1 MLRARRQAKQQQQ
14 HVYRATLSTNMM
26 ATLKTVSRAFIG
38 SSLIHFCASFLHHLD
53 HMHYRWHYYNPAPV
67 ITFHLHHF
75 MYYLSSSHLGDFRV
89 SLLWHDA
96 HFYNDFRC
104 GLIAA
109 SFDWD
114 ESHCRHRSRPENL
127 WSGPTICFVIMP

>member
-1 MLRARRQAKQQQQ
+1 
-14 HVYRATLSTNMM
+14 
-26 ATLKTVSRAFIG
+26 
-38 SSLIHFCASFLHHLD
+38 
-53 HMHYRWHYYNPAPV
+53 MHYRWHYYDLAPF
-67 ITFHLHHF
+67 IAFHLHHF

-96 HFYNDFRC
+96 HFYNDFRS
-104 GLIAA
+104 GLVAA